1 MDKNELRLHLQKCEK
16 LHERRKL
23 KRFIYTVLFYSVV
36 LFVIFY
42 WQDQLAGASGWDVL
56 AAVVV
61 CIIIS
66 IPCVLFN
73 TIIFEQLIRLNK
85 EEEQA
90 LEYLRKRL
98 REKEEND

>member
-42 WQDQLAGASGWDVL
+42 WQDQLAGASVWDVL

-98 REKEEND
+98 REKEDS